1 MQGSKP
7 HILFTTG
14 EVKMPGKHLSLGCV
28 VMAAGNSIRF
38 GKNKLLSKFEGK
50 TLIERSL
57 DAVPKEEMS
66 KVCVVT
72 QYEEISKLSDLY
84 GFLSVENHRPE
95 EGVSLSVR
103 LGTERIMDSV
113 DAILYMVSDQ
123 PCLRRESV
131 KGLISFYRSHPG
143 NIIGASCNGKR
154 GNPCI
159 FPKKHFPA
167 LCSLKGDKGGSS
179 VIRSNMDELLLFEME
194 ERELS
199 DVDTLKDLHLLES

>member
-1 MQGSKP
+1 
-7 HILFTTG
+7 
-14 EVKMPGKHLSLGCV
+14 MPGKHLSLGCV

-38 GKNKLLSKFEGK
+38 GANKLLSGYEGK

-57 DAVPKEEMS
+57 DAVPKEDLS
-66 KVCVVT
+66 LVCVVT
-72 QYEEISKLSDLY
+72 QYEEIRKLAYRY
-84 GFLSVENHRPE
+84 GFLAVENHRPE

-123 PCLRRESV
+123 PFLRRESL
-131 KGLISFYRSHPG
+131 KGLISFFRSHPE

-154 GNPCI
+154 RNPCI

-167 LCSLKGDKGGSS
+167 LCSLKGDTGGSS

-199 DVDTLKDLHLLES
+199 DVDSPEDLHLLTN